1 MKTVTPSVDDLIL
14 RIHAAPLEPQG
25 WGPIVQALQDLCR
38 AEKATLIRMGLAP
51 DAKPWVV
58 PANIDERM
66 VRDYV
71 DYWAPQDLLY
81 VGAVRRGRVV
91 PKLVSTDQQ
100 LIERGEYL
108 SSAYFNEYLKP
119 TGIQSQ
125 LNLCLTAAMPQLGF
139 GASSITLYRGV
150 GKEAF
155 SDEERLSLQRLAP
168 HLALAARST
177 WHIQSQSMI
186 ERIYRQALDDVRVP
200 IFAVNVRG
208 EIALANQAGDELITG
223 KRWIAVNRNTLVPA
237 SGLLCPDEFR
247 QALVRLRRGAGSTV
261 LLTDGPS
268 RQQAIMTAVPCPTA
282 SPLQVFTGS
291 IAGIVWLVRCSPPS
305 SPVKGLGQLFKLT
318 SAEIRLLQYLVEGVR
333 LKDAAD
339 QLHVSVN
346 TVRTQLKSIFRKTGQ
361 RTQGQL
367 LALASRMAMIR
378 T

>member
-1 MKTVTPSVDDLIL
+1 MTIMAPNIDDLIL

-25 WGPIVQALQDLCR
+25 WGAIIQKLQDLCH
-38 AEKATLIRMGLAP
+38 AEKATLIRMGLTA

-58 PANIDERM
+58 PANLDERM

-125 LNLCLTAAMPQLGF
+125 LNLCLTAAMPQLGL

-150 GKEAF
+150 GKQAF
-155 SDEERLSLQRLAP
+155 SDEERLLLQRLAP

-208 EIALANQAGDELITG
+208 EIALTNQAGDDLIAST
-223 KRWIAVNRNTLVPA
+223 RWIAVNRNTLVPA

-261 LLTDGPS
+261 LLTDGLS
-268 RQQAIMTAVPCPTA
+268 QQQAVMTTVPVPTA
-282 SPLQVFTGS
+282 SPLQVCPGT
-291 IAGIVWLVRCSPPS
+291 IAGIVWILRCSPSS
-305 SPVKGLGQLFKLT
+305 SPVKSLGQLFKLT
-318 SAEIRLLQYLVEGVR
+318 TAETRLLQKLVDGLR
-333 LKDAAD
+333 LSAAAE
-339 QLHVSVN
+339 QLHISVN

-367 LALASRMAMIR
+367 LALASRMAIIR